1 MQVVAHNL
9 ASQFISRQLNMTTE
23 EKRKTSE
30 KLSSGYRINRSAD
43 DASGLAISEKLRWQI
58 RGLDKASTNIS
69 DGISIGQVAEG
80 ALNEVHDMLHRM
92 NELAVQAANDTNTKS
107 DREAIQNEIDAL
119 VDEID
124 RIGEDT
130 VYNTMKLFKGG
141 YTDVLDQNGNPI
153 RLSDIPIT
161 DFRLPQIT
169 NANLTDG
176 PVYEGSRNYLNL
188 GVELTE
194 DYSDARFDLIY
205 GHGRTSHSSVKVEY
219 EDDNGNTVTVIKDL
233 DDLEIISESN
243 NNSAYWRT
251 YKLIDGNGLDV
262 NIVQRISIEPH
273 TGTSQDYSFQ
283 YVYTNNSNMDI
294 DISFMFN
301 ADSAYNNNDHV
312 EGYYIGGQSVDNFC
326 VYTRNA
332 DYLAQNSPYIYGMD
346 AFQGGKSFSIVDV
359 DDALPFSVK
368 LAWPNAAAN
377 ELETVSIGNWR
388 YDTYDWG
395 YYDNLPGKLGGN
407 TDGRDLAF
415 SLIFK
420 GAMNGSNAN
429 MSGEAGLAHFTYG
442 FTQTSTDSNL
452 AGVPIT
458 YHNTPKVHVDV
469 LDLWIQAGAV
479 EGSGIFI
486 SIGEMD
492 SGILGVRGLD
502 VTSYARAQRAI
513 ERVGEAIEK
522 ISEQRSMIGAQQ
534 NRLDHARA
542 IDDNIGENS
551 QAAESRIRDTDIM
564 TEMVNQAKHKILEQ
578 AGQSMLVQANQTP
591 NGILQLLNL

>member
-9 ASQFISRQLNMTTE
+9 ASQFISRQLNVTTE

-69 DGISIGQVAEG
+69 DGISIDQVADG

-92 NELAVQAANDTNTKS
+92 NELAVQAANDTNTKY
-107 DREAIQNEIDAL
+107 DREAIQNEIEAL

-124 RIGEDT
+124 RIGEYT
-130 VYNTMKLFKGG
+130 EYNSMKLFKGG
-141 YTDVLDQNGNPI
+141 YTDVLDQDGNPV

-169 NANLTDG
+169 NASLTDG
-176 PVYEGSRNYLNL
+176 PVYPGSRNYLNL

-205 GHGRTSHSSVKVEY
+205 GRGSTSHSSVKVEY

-233 DDLEIISESN
+233 D
-243 NNSAYWRT
+243 
-251 YKLIDGNGLDV
+251 
-262 NIVQRISIEPH
+262 
-273 TGTSQDYSFQ
+273 
-283 YVYTNNSNMDI
+283 
-294 DISFMFN
+294 
-301 ADSAYNNNDHV
+301 
-312 EGYYIGGQSVDNFC
+312 FC
-326 VYTRNA
+326 VYTKNA

-346 AFQGGKSFSIVDV
+346 AFNGGNSFSIVDV

-368 LAWPNAAAN
+368 VAW
-377 ELETVSIGNWR
+377 ESRDLYLLETVSIGNWT

-395 YYDNLPGKLGGN
+395 YYDNLPGNLGGN

-420 GAMNGSNAN
+420 GTLNGNNAN
-429 MSGEAGLAHFTYG
+429 MTGTAALAHFTYG

-479 EGSGIFI
+479 EGSGMFI
-486 SIGEMD
+486 SIGAMD

-502 VTSYARAQRAI
+502 VTSYERAQRAI
-513 ERVGEAIEK
+513 ERVGEANEK
-522 ISEQRSMIGAQQ
+522 ISEQRSIIGAQQ
-534 NRLDHARA
+534 NRLEHARA
-542 IDDNIGENS
+542 IDDNISENS
-551 QAAESRIRDTDIM
+551 QAAESRIRDTDM
-564 TEMVNQAKHKILEQ
+564 ATEMVNQAKHRILEQ
-578 AGQSMLVQANQTP
+578 AGQSMLAQANQTP
-591 NGILQLLNL
+591 NGVLQLLNLQ

>member
-69 DGISIGQVAEG
+69 DGISISQVADG

-92 NELAVQAANDTNTKS
+92 NELAVQAANDTNTKY

-130 VYNTMKLFKGG
+130 EYNSMKLFKGG
-141 YTDVLDQNGNPI
+141 YTNVLDQDGNPV

-176 PVYEGSRNYLNL
+176 PVYPGSRNYLNL

-194 DYSDARFDLIY
+194 DYTDARFDLIY
-205 GHGRTSHSSVKVEY
+205 GRGSTSHSSVKVKY

-233 DDLEIISESN
+233 DDLEIISEI
-243 NNSAYWRT
+243 NNSSGYYRE
-251 YKLIDGNGLDV
+251 YKLTDGNGLDV
-262 NIVQRISIEPH
+262 IIMQDISIKPH
-273 TGTSQDYSFQ
+273 TGTSQDYNFA
-283 YVYTNNSNMDI
+283 YNYKNKSNMDV

-326 VYTRNA
+326 VYTKNA
-332 DYLAQNSPYIYGMD
+332 DYLAQNSPYIYGMN
-346 AFQGGKSFSIVDV
+346 AFNSGNSFSIVDV

-368 LAWPNAAAN
+368 LAWTSLN
-377 ELETVSIGNWR
+377 LETVSIGNWT

-395 YYDNLPGKLGGN
+395 YYDNLPGNLGGN

-420 GAMNGSNAN
+420 GTLNGNNAN
-429 MSGEAGLAHFTYG
+429 MTGTAALAHFTYG

-479 EGSGIFI
+479 EGSGMFI
-486 SIGEMD
+486 SIGAMD

-502 VTSYARAQRAI
+502 VTSYERAQRAI
-513 ERVGEAIEK
+513 ERVGEATEK
-522 ISEQRSMIGAQQ
+522 ISEQRSIIGAQQ
-534 NRLDHARA
+534 NRLEHARA
-542 IDDNIGENS
+542 IDDNISENS
-551 QAAESRIRDTDIM
+551 QAAESRIRDTDM
-564 TEMVNQAKHKILEQ
+564 ATEMVNQAKHRILEQ
-578 AGQSMLVQANQTP
+578 AGQSMLAQANQTP
-591 NGILQLLNL
+591 NGVLQLLNLQ